1 MQEDKATPP
10 QAALDPSSGGID
22 GSRPLGVYVHFPFCT
37 ARCPYCDFAVTVRP
51 EIPHDAYADA
61 VLAELNVR
69 GAWFKG
75 DDGPRLVSIYFG
87 GGTPGRWRADAL
99 GRVLAATQQTFDSG
113 AELEITVEANP
124 GDLESSTLRE
134 LCARGVNRLSFGAQ
148 AFQDR
153 LLQSLGRQHDA
164 AAIAHAFR
172 AARAAGFDNLCADL
186 MFGLPGQKMNDW
198 RESLAALCALAPEH
212 ITAYA
217 LTVESGTPFGVLQ
230 RAGKLRRPGDDTV
243 AAMYSLCH
251 DELTAAGYEH
261 YEISSYARPGRRS
274 VHNSLYWT
282 MGAYLGLGVSA
293 SSFRPLA
300 SSDGWRFAN
309 PRSFGTYARQLAAH
323 AGAVPPVHVRASL
336 ARASRRRGA
345 VARPAHVRR
354 RGSPSPPAPSRRR
367 PTRTSRARRRG
378 RLVRESRLARNYAA
392 HAAPAARWIPVRR
405 RGRGSAGANLHGVT
419 GDVTPDALAPA

>member
-1 MQEDKATPP
+1 VKEAKATPP
-10 QAALDPSSGGID
+10 ELALDPSIGIVD

-51 EIPHDAYADA
+51 EIPHDAYASA
-61 VLAELNVR
+61 VLAELNIR

-75 DDGPRLVSIYFG
+75 DGGPRLVSIYFG

-99 GRVLAATQQTFDSG
+99 GRVLSATQRMFDDSG
-113 AELEITVEANP
+113 AALEITVEANP

-134 LCARGVNRLSFGAQ
+134 LRALGVNRLSFGAQ

-153 LLQSLGRQHDA
+153 LLRSLGRQHDA
-164 AAIAHAFR
+164 AAIADAFG
-172 AARAAGFDNLCADL
+172 AARAAGFGNLCADL
-186 MFGLPGQKMNDW
+186 MFGLPDQTMIDW
-198 RESLAALCALAPEH
+198 RESLDALCSLAPDH

-217 LTVESGTPFGVLQ
+217 LTVEPGTAFGALE
-230 RAGKLRRPGDDTV
+230 RAGKLQRPGDETV

-251 DELTAAGYEH
+251 DTLTAAGYEH

-300 SSDGWRFAN
+300 GGNGWRFAN
-309 PRSFGTYARQLAAH
+309 PRSFGTYMRQMN
-323 AGAVPPVHVRASL
+323 AGAVPPVHIERRSPAQVEDEALWL
-336 ARASRRRGA
+336 ALRMSDGVDREVHRRRHGA
-345 VARPAHVRR
+345 DPLTFPERSAAAAACVKAGWLEITPRSLRLLPTGFLFADEVAI
-354 RGSPSPPAPSRRR
+354 
-367 PTRTSRARRRG
+367 
-378 RLVRESRLARNYAA
+378 RLARN
-392 HAAPAARWIPVRR
+392 
-405 RGRGSAGANLHGVT
+405 LT
-419 GDVTPDALAPA
+419 G